1 MFVAGIDGG
10 TPSHTLIGDHI
21 VCVPWSRHQPPA
33 FVKAHPAVQDGKRD
47 ARGLLSRGSLLGE
60 LQGKGILNL
69 VPPEV
74 KAIHALLEQEF
85 NPLELCLKLVRV
97 LPPIQPSE
105 PGTRHVH

>member
-1 MFVAGIDGG
+1 M
-10 TPSHTLIGDHI
+10 
-21 VCVPWSRHQPPA
+21 
-33 FVKAHPAVQDGKRD
+33 QDAKRD

-85 NPLELCLKLVRV
+85 NPLELCLKLVSALTSFQGHRPSQQIHMSTPMYSNWRQYPPVCRV
-97 LPPIQPSE
+97 SVSP
-105 PGTRHVH
+105 